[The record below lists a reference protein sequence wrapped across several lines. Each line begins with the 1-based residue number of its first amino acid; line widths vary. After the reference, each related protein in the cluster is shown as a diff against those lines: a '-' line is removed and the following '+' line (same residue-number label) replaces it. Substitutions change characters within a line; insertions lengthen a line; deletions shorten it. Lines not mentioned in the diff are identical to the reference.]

1 MSESA
6 RTPDAVD
13 LPDLS
18 SKGDEV
24 RGVRDELER
33 GRPVQAVHDDGECAV
48 PVDLDERAGVR
59 QRITRVDIRV
69 DRAVRQGVETAAAA
83 KFHVKEEGDAGGY
96 LRSGGR
102 FRLERHNLAGLGQ
115 VGVGAGLGHV
125 HRIASHLQPGRDDVV
140 ERDQHGDLP
149 VECDPQH
156 AVEVRIGD
164 QEAATV
170 ALQRVLESGVDEVI
184 KGHGWRIVQVEL
196 ANVSNDGETVWAVH
210 SVDAVNVAA
219 GEQEGIVD

>member
-1 MSESA
+1 M

-18 SKGDEV
+18 GEGDEV
-24 RGVRDELER
+24 RGVPDELER
-33 GRPVQAVHDDGECAV
+33 GRPVQTVHDDGEGAV

-59 QRITRVDIRV
+59 HRITRVNIRV
-69 DRAVRQGVETAAAA
+69 DRAVREGVETAAA
-83 KFHVKEEGDAGGY
+83 KFHVKEEGGAGGY

-102 FRLERHNLAGLGQ
+102 SRPERHNLAGLGQ

-140 ERDQHGDLP
+140 ERDQHADLA

-170 ALQRVLESGVDEVI
+170 GLQRDTGVRSG
-184 KGHGWRIVQVEL
+184 
-196 ANVSNDGETVWAVH
+196 
-210 SVDAVNVAA
+210 
-219 GEQEGIVD
+219 